1 MMLFMRFSE
10 ELSEMSNNMTKS
22 NAEGGRG
29 TSLEA
34 VGSTANVDVCDFF
47 LQFYEVSV
55 VACECFLQKF
65 CWFNVI

>member
-1 MMLFMRFSE
+1 MLGNSLEVLPMMSFMRFSE

-47 LQFYEVSV
+47 PPVL
-55 VACECFLQKF
+55 
-65 CWFNVI
+65 